1 VVKAGQV
8 YGVPLSGPL
17 LGKSGLFP
25 EQRTYREDSNGCFLP
40 IVFELI
46 DSIALSQSH
55 VRMFVDISIRRLRE
69 LTPNG
74 SVPDSKDH
82 PREASIAIFFLSYF
96 AT

>member
-1 VVKAGQV
+1 M
-8 YGVPLSGPL
+8 
-17 LGKSGLFP
+17 FP

-55 VRMFVDISIRRLRE
+55 VRMFVDISVRQLRK

-82 PREASIAIFFLSYF
+82 PRETSIAIFFLSYF
-96 AT
+96 ST